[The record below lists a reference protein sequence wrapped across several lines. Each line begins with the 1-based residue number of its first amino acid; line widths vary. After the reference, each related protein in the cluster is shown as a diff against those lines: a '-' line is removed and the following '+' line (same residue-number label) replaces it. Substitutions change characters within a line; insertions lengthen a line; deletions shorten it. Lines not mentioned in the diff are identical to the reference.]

1 VKILIAGLGSVGRRH
16 LRNLA
21 ALGERNILLYR
32 TGLSTLPEEELA
44 GYPVYVD
51 LEAALAEGPNAVIVA
66 TPTARHLEVA
76 VPAAEAGCHLLIEKP
91 LSHSMDRVD
100 ELKTAVEAK
109 GVEVLMGY
117 QFRFHPGL
125 REVKRELDDG
135 SIGRPLSFHAHWGE
149 HLDDWHPW
157 EDYRLGYSARADLG
171 GGALLTLCHPLDYLR
186 WFFGEAVVAW
196 ANLGRISEL
205 EIDVEDVAEVYL
217 QFDSGARGSLHLDY
231 FQRPPSHTLE
241 IIGSD
246 GTIRWDNRDGGV
258 HRYRPGDEQWEIHPL
273 PQGFER
279 NIMFLE
285 EMRHFLD
292 VCRGVSRPI
301 CTLEDGIR
309 SLQLIVAAKEIAAIG
324 GDKNV
329 SKKHDSI
336 SSLSSRQ

>member
-1 VKILIAGLGSVGRRH
+1 MKILIAGLGSVGRRH
-16 LRNLA
+16 LRNLT
-21 ALGERNILLYR
+21 ALGERDILLYR
-32 TGLSTLPEEELA
+32 TRLSTLPEEELA
-44 GYPVYVD
+44 GYPVYLD
-51 LEAALAEGPNAVIVA
+51 LEAALAEKPNAVIVA

-76 VPAAEAGCHLLIEKP
+76 IPAARAGCHLLIEKP
-91 LSHSMDRVD
+91 LSHSLDRVD
-100 ELKTAVEAK
+100 ELKFAVEAK

-125 REVKRELDDG
+125 REVKRELDAG

-149 HLDDWHPW
+149 HLGGWHPW

-196 ANLGRISEL
+196 ADLGRVSDL
-205 EIDVEDVAEVYL
+205 EIDVEDVADVHL
-217 QFDSGARGSLHLDY
+217 HFSSGPRGSLHLDY

-246 GTIRWDNRDGGV
+246 GTIRWDNREGGV
-258 HRYRPGDEQWEIHPL
+258 HRFRPGDDRWETHPL

-279 NIMFLE
+279 NTMFLE
-285 EMRHFLD
+285 EMRHFIE
-292 VCRGVSRPI
+292 VCRGVSRPV

-309 SLQLIVAAKEIAAIG
+309 TLQLIAAAKEIAG
-324 GDKNV
+324 TVGDRV
-329 SKKHDSI
+329 LKKKLDSI
-336 SSLSSRQ
+336 SSPESRL